1 MKSLT
6 VKILTFLITIFSL
19 NATAQNAT
27 GTITGVVRDGTTGET
42 MPGVNVVIEGTLRGA
57 STDSEGVFT
66 ISSVA
71 PGKYNLSLT
80 FISYRP
86 LTVENVEVRAGTVTE
101 ITASMADQSVELDDI
116 VVVATK
122 RNDSEVT
129 VMTNMR
135 SSPVVVSGISAQLIR
150 RTQDKD
156 ASEVVRRLPGVS
168 IVDDKFIVVR
178 GLSSRYNNVW
188 LNNSSAPSLEA
199 DARSFSFDL
208 IPSSMIESIFIL
220 KSPTAELPADYSG
233 GFIKISTT
241 GIPSENKFF
250 VSYGTA
256 FRQYST
262 FKSFSREKGSNV
274 DWLTLGASQ
283 RSLPADMPAHLDMY
297 ESATNPEIRN
307 RVTELGRSLNNEWV
321 GVPVTAIPDQK
332 ASIGLNTRFKK
343 GNFIAGNVT
352 SLTYSYSNT
361 FTRVQNNSY
370 SIYNYAYDTPGIL
383 DEFTDRQ
390 YQTSARVGIM
400 HNWTVYP
407 VEGLKLEFMNFF
419 TSTSGS
425 RITLREGQ
433 DWYNNGRF
441 VRSGETMY
449 SHRLIY
455 SGQLGGEQMFNGGKT
470 VIDFT
475 AGYSLSARNEPDI
488 RRYRY
493 ISNDGEL
500 SPYIILFGSN
510 PDLSSVSRMW
520 LGLNETNLSGL
531 LNFTQKFRVSNID
544 AEIKAGFFAENR
556 ERTFTARN
564 FGYTISD
571 DASGF
576 ASTSLPVN
584 EIFSPENINLTDG
597 IKLKEITALSDSY
610 NAGASILAGY
620 LSLRLKFNTRFDL
633 SMGLRVEKSRQEL
646 SSYRQGTTIPVLVV
660 RDTVNLF
667 PSANLA
673 WNMSEKSLLR
683 FTYGMS
689 VNRPEF
695 REIAPFYFVDF
706 DKNAGIYGNENIRQ
720 AYIHNFDLR
729 YELYPGNNET
739 FNVGLF
745 FKNFNNPIEVT
756 IRGNNPTQFSF
767 DNISSAYSFGLET
780 EARKTLGFIS
790 ESLEDITAVVNLSL
804 IKSSVAFDR
813 PLQGQS
819 PYIVNFGLF
828 YQKPEKGFMASLVY
842 NRIGRRIIAVGRPS
856 PNVWESIPDIY
867 EMSRNEADI
876 AVSKMIGRRLEVK
889 AGIKDLFGEK
899 VVYRQ
904 NVKSIVDM
912 SYYGGDG
919 TKAFDRTQDTKS
931 FYPGRQFSLGLSISF
946 ANSN

>member
-1 MKSLT
+1 MKNLT
-6 VKILTFLITIFSL
+6 IKTIIILLASISL
-19 NATAQNAT
+19 NTLAQIST
-27 GTITGVVRDGTTGET
+27 GTITGMVRDGATGET

-57 STDSEGVFT
+57 STDSEGLFT

-71 PGKYNLSLT
+71 PGRYNLALT
-80 FISYRP
+80 FISYKP
-86 LTVENVEVRAGTVTE
+86 LTIEGVEVVAGNVTE
-101 ITASMADQSVELDDI
+101 VAASMADQSVELDDI

-122 RNDSEVT
+122 RTDSEVT
-129 VMTNMR
+129 VMTNIR
-135 SSPVVVSGISAQLIR
+135 SSPVVVSGISAQLIS

-208 IPSSMIESIFIL
+208 IPSSMIENIFIL

-233 GFIKISTT
+233 GFIKIATT
-241 GIPSENKFF
+241 GIPSENRFF

-262 FKSFSREKGSNV
+262 FGNFSREKGSNL
-274 DWLTLGASQ
+274 DWLTLGASH
-283 RSLPADMPAHLDMY
+283 RSLPGDMPLHLDMY

-307 RVTELGRSLNNEWV
+307 RVTETGRSLNNDWV
-321 GVPVTAIPDQK
+321 EVPATAMPDQK
-332 ASIGLNTRFKK
+332 ASIGLNTRFQK

-352 SLTYSYSNT
+352 SLTYSYSNA

-390 YQTSARVGIM
+390 YQTNARIGLM
-400 HNWTVYP
+400 HNWTIYP
-407 VEGLKLEFMNFF
+407 IEGLKLEFRNFF

-449 SHRLIY
+449 SNRLIY
-455 SGQLGGEQMFNGGKT
+455 SGQLGGEQLFNNGKT
-470 VIDFT
+470 IIDFT
-475 AGYSLSARNEPDI
+475 AGYSLSAKDEPDI

-493 ISNDGEL
+493 ISNDGDI

-520 LGLNETNLSGL
+520 LDLKEDNLSGL
-531 LNFTQKFRVSNID
+531 LNFIQKFRMGNID
-544 AEIKAGFFAENR
+544 TEVKAGVFAENR
-556 ERTFTARN
+556 ERSFTARN

-571 DASGF
+571 DASEF
-576 ASTSLPVN
+576 ASTTLPVS

-610 NAGASILAGY
+610 DAAANILAGY
-620 LSLRLKFNTRFDL
+620 LNFRFKFNVRFDL
-633 SMGLRVEKSRQEL
+633 SMGLRVEKERQEL
-646 SSYRQGTTIPVLVV
+646 SSYRQGTTIPVKVI
-660 RDTVNLF
+660 RDTVSLF
-667 PSANLA
+667 PSANIA
-673 WNMSEKSLLR
+673 WNLTEKSLVRL
-683 FTYGMS
+683 TYGMS
-689 VNRPEF
+689 INRPEF
-695 REIAPFYFVDF
+695 REMAPFYFVDF

-720 AYIHNFDLR
+720 AYIHNFDVR

-739 FNVGLF
+739 FNVGIF
-745 FKNFNNPIEVT
+745 YKNFINPIEVT

-790 ESLEDITAVVNLSL
+790 DRLEDFTAVVNLSL

-842 NRIGRRIIAVGRPS
+842 NRIGKRIIAVGRPS
-856 PNVWESIPDIY
+856 PNEWESIPDIY
-867 EMSRNEADI
+867 EMSRNEADL
-876 AVSKMIGRRLEVK
+876 AVSKKIGRRMEVK

-899 VVYRQ
+899 VVYQQ

-919 TKAFDRTQDTKS
+919 TKSFDRRQDTKS
-931 FYPGRQFSLGLSISF
+931 YYPGRQYSLGLSVKF
-946 ANSN
+946 